1 MKKEKED
8 ELDRSSFLDFKT
20 HKIELQKG
28 KKTSRVGTR
37 ETLKKRRE
45 YRELVV
51 FFFLNY
57 LQGHYTKTENSK
69 RKIWRK

>member
-37 ETLKKRRE
+37 ETLKKE
-45 YRELVV
+45 GNIASWL
-51 FFFLNY
+51 FFF
-57 LQGHYTKTENSK
+57 
-69 RKIWRK
+69 

>member
-51 FFFLNY
+51 FFFFKLFARP
-57 LQGHYTKTENSK
+57 LHEN
-69 RKIWRK
+69 

>member
-37 ETLKKRRE
+37 ETLKKKKGISR
-45 YRELVV
+45 VGC
-51 FFFLNY
+51 FFFLK
-57 LQGHYTKTENSK
+57 LFARPLHEN
-69 RKIWRK
+69 

>member
-37 ETLKKRRE
+37 ETLKKE
-45 YRELVV
+45 GNIASWL
-51 FFFLNY
+51 FFFNY

>member
-51 FFFLNY
+51 FLKNY